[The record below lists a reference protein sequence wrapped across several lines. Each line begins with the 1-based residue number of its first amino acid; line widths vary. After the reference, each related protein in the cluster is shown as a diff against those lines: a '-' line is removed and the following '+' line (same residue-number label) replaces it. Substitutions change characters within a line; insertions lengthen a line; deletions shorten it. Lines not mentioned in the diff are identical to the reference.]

1 MPTNALNAKTAL
13 VTGCAGFIGHHLVR
27 RLKADGLWV
36 RGVDIVYPTHRYGEF
51 EGDSFFKLDLRNPTA
66 AGHSL
71 VRLPDKFDEI
81 YMLAADVG
89 GVGHIGGGHDAE
101 IMTSNSLININSLR
115 VFREFPERVGRVVF
129 ASSACVYGEVSRPS
143 AFNLRAEGGPWY
155 IDSAD
160 CLETDAYPARCDF
173 EYGWEKLY
181 AERLCQAFAK
191 DHGLNSAIARIHNCF
206 GPEGSWNDGRE
217 KAPAAI
223 CRKIAELPPEGG
235 TIEVWGDGNQQRSFT
250 YVDDTVEG
258 LIRLMRDANHFAGP
272 VNIGSSRMVC
282 LDVLISMVAT
292 IAGKSVQ
299 IRPIPGPTGVQARN
313 SSNELIKSK
322 LGWEPPDNLQSGLKA
337 TYEWISRQLN
347 APTLDLPASV

>member
-1 MPTNALNAKTAL
+1 MAFAAMNGKTAL

-36 RGVDIVYPTHRYGEF
+36 RGVDIVYPKDRYGEF

-71 VRLPDKFDEI
+71 VRLPDKFDET

-101 IMTSNSLININSLR
+101 IMTSNSLININCLQA
-115 VFREFPERVGRVVF
+115 FREHLDRVGRVVF
-129 ASSACVYGEVSRPS
+129 ASSACVYGQQYRWDPPDESWAS
-143 AFNLRAEGGPWY
+143 CDEA
-155 IDSAD
+155 S
-160 CLETDAYPARCDF
+160 AYPARCDF

-191 DHGLNSAIARIHNCF
+191 DHNLNIAVARLHNCY
-206 GPEGSWNDGRE
+206 GPEGSWDDGRE

-223 CRKIAELPPEGG
+223 CRKIAELPSAGG
-235 TIEVWGDGNQQRSFT
+235 TIEVWGNGTQQRSFT

-258 LIRLMRDANHFAGP
+258 LTRLMRDANHFQGP
-272 VNIGSSRMVC
+272 VNIGSSRMIT
-282 LDVLISMVAT
+282 LDDLIYMVAT
-292 IAGKSVQ
+292 IARKSVQ
-299 IRPIPGPTGVQARN
+299 IRPIIGPTGVQARN
-313 SSNELIKSK
+313 SDNTLIKSK

-337 TYEWISRQLN
+337 TYEWICQQLN
-347 APTLDLPASV
+347 ASTLDLPAST

>member
-36 RGVDIVYPTHRYGEF
+36 RGVDIVYPKDRYGEF

-129 ASSACVYGEVSRPS
+129 ASSACVYGQVGLFR
-143 AFNLRAEGGPWY
+143 Y
-155 IDSAD
+155 DSDPPVHFAD
-160 CLETDAYPARCDF
+160 SEADMACREADAYPARCDF

-191 DHGLNSAIARIHNCF
+191 DHGLNSAIARLHNCF

-235 TIEVWGDGNQQRSFT
+235 TIEVWGDGTQRRSFT
-250 YVDDTVEG
+250 YVDDTIEG
-258 LIRLMRDANHFAGP
+258 LTRLMRDANHFAGP
-272 VNIGSSRMVC
+272 VNIGSSRMII
-282 LDVLISMVAT
+282 LFDLIYMVAR
-292 IAGKSVQ
+292 IAGKYVQ
-299 IRPIPGPTGVQARN
+299 VRPTPGPTGVQARN
-313 SSNELIKSK
+313 SDNTLIREK

-347 APTLDLPASV
+347 APTLDLPASM